1 MYFVRSCMCLLYS
14 GRNSKGENIPAVSNS
29 LTYSE
34 VHKKENETVPH
45 LTTDTGELYA
55 MSTKAVNEE
64 DTHNEAL
71 PIYTYVKVDAQR
83 VS

>member
-1 MYFVRSCMCLLYS
+1 MLTYS
-14 GRNSKGENIPAVSNS
+14 GRNSKSENIPAVSNS

-34 VHKKENETVPH
+34 VHKKETETVPH

-55 MSTKAVNEE
+55 MSTKAVGE
-64 DTHNEAL
+64 DTCNEPL